1 MKAVFFYLAAWSYSA
16 KRTILA
22 GFRVHFRIFQRLIVF
37 FCTLAV
43 QFLFFFVTLRSGK
56 NENFKISFFAKDKA
70 KWIWKKPMVFNKT
83 ARRPSK
89 PIGWWSCCFLRWG
102 VAFRYTIANEG
113 AKPYTGQQTAR
124 RCSAK
129 FFLFCYF
136 FLFCSKPACSRLS
149 PSVLAPI

>member
-1 MKAVFFYLAAWSYSA
+1 MH
-16 KRTILA
+16 I
-22 GFRVHFRIFQRLIVF
+22 RIFQRLIVF
-37 FCTLAV
+37 FVRWRCN
-43 QFLFFFVTLRSGK
+43 FSFFSLHCGLGK
-56 NENFKISFFAKDKA
+56 MKISKFPFLRKTRQSGFG
-70 KWIWKKPMVFNKT
+70 KKPMVFNKT

-149 PSVLAPI
+149 PSVLAPICQRGQGTRGGGVEARIL